1 MHVSKDVCA
10 KSSEYVP
17 LGHGLHEY
25 VQLLS
30 TPVTCVV
37 TLVTLT
43 RPDAGIV
50 IVVVFVVAITIGAVA
65 VNTCP
70 MTDVMENSE
79 TDDPVNAVVNIPVAY
94 TSSVP
99 VVQVLMLVWF
109 IAKPW
114 IKLIESTIQ

>member
-1 MHVSKDVCA
+1 
-10 KSSEYVP
+10 
-17 LGHGLHEY
+17 
-25 VQLLS
+25 
-30 TPVTCVV
+30 V